1 MDLFQTK
8 KLCILRHWE
17 DRWSNN
23 TLGRRACA
31 APTKPWKIRMK
42 WKWPFRYRSHHLL
55 IVWYMQFGC
64 QTQEILHS
72 SWLKL
77 WRQKKKGERKKR
89 GGWHLSLFWSI
100 WPCGFNETELLCHF
114 STSSLLS
121 FLPAVLSRAPHSSLP
136 FCSTYFIELQC
147 LLSSSDALLSVD
159 WDHLWTSK
167 AGHLLATIFQKSTWL
182 PVSLH
187 DYSYYCFFVGFSKA
201 VFSYLSTIS

>member
-1 MDLFQTK
+1 MLLQQNHGKLEWNGSDL
-8 KLCILRHWE
+8 LDI
-17 DRWSNN
+17 D
-23 TLGRRACA
+23 
-31 APTKPWKIRMK
+31 PI
-42 WKWPFRYRSHHLL
+42 
-55 IVWYMQFGC
+55 I
-64 QTQEILHS
+64 
-72 SWLKL
+72 SWLYDTCNLDVKL
-77 WRQKKKGERKKR
+77 RRSSIHLGLSSGEKKKRGERKKR